1 MTPAPSSATTVIL
14 SETERNTQSNR
25 QLLTTIGNHGQ
36 RLLKN
41 LHSHH
46 GFEDSS
52 VFPVLR
58 QHYPRLAAGLNVL
71 EQDHLALDALL
82 DDIDRQL
89 TLFPA
94 LTTNPQALETAHQ
107 QAANLEALLHRHM
120 DDEEDIIV
128 PIYLLYM

>member
-1 MTPAPSSATTVIL
+1 M
-14 SETERNTQSNR
+14 
-25 QLLTTIGNHGQ
+25 
-36 RLLKN
+36 
-41 LHSHH
+41 
-46 GFEDSS
+46 
-52 VFPVLR
+52 LR